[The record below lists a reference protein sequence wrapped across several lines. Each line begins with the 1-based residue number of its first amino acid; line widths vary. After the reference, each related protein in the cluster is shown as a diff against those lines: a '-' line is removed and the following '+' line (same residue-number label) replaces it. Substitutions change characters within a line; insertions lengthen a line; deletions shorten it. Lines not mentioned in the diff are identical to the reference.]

1 MKIITCIFFSILLSG
16 CQTIGMSTNYKGDD
30 AGYLVLGIGATPKS
44 PLMSYGLIIK
54 NTTGGRT
61 ARMFMQHG
69 FVWDTPEYNNE
80 FGAGIVEVLSLQPGR
95 YELCNFS
102 VNSIAGGGSK
112 EQFSREDFSVPFEV
126 KAGETVYLGNFE
138 AAIDFYEGLFGI
150 EAAEWTGFKVRSIPE
165 HDLKIAHA
173 ENNKISTNVYTN
185 VTPDPKTIH
194 PAFF

>member
-1 MKIITCIFFSILLSG
+1 
-16 CQTIGMSTNYKGDD
+16 MSTNYKGED

-44 PLMSYGLIIK
+44 PLLSYALIIK

-61 ARMFMQHG
+61 ARMFIHHG

-80 FGAGIVEVLSLQPGR
+80 FGVGIVEVLTLQPGK
-95 YELCNFS
+95 YELCNYS
-102 VNSIAGGGSK
+102 VNSVSGAGSK
-112 EQFSREDFSVPFEV
+112 EQFSRKDFSVPFEV

-138 AAIDFYEGLFGI
+138 ARIDFYEGLFGI
-150 EAAEWTGFKVRSIPE
+150 EAAEWTGFKVRTIPE
-165 HDLKIAHA
+165 HDLKIAHE
-173 ENNKISTNVYTN
+173 ENNKISTSAFIN